1 MPSIFII
8 PTSNGWNLVRS
19 TPPPS
24 PPARKGS
31 SSNGGASEPAAAPT
45 EQNGSW
51 TVRKLQ
57 TLEEA
62 VPLLSASDEFV
73 LGLPLSTVIAQ
84 RFRLPSVDPTEF
96 PEMIRL
102 QIEKLLPFPADE
114 VTSDFELIQQSES
127 ESVVSAI
134 AIRNERLAELAS
146 PLLNSGYIPRQ
157 VTVYAAQR
165 ASTYAPKGNALLIYP
180 EGEMLVYAMTENGK
194 LSLTRTFERDGDHL
208 QMELPQ
214 LRLSA
219 ELQGIDAS
227 YPHVLLDETC
237 YELRGT
243 VEGIMTSPTEIVGI
257 ELPPAPVKLNLL
269 PESWRR
275 RRTQLMRQVEWR
287 KRLIWAGGAY
297 LAVLVLLFVY
307 LGLLR
312 FQLGR
317 LDRRIARD
325 APGTEF
331 VRATEAK
338 WRAIAPAID
347 PITTRSKFCSICSK
361 VCRLLMSASLHI
373 ISRRAKFPWMEKRT
387 QLRSLT
393 NSSRRSRRTRTCKR
407 FNLTW
412 LRRGS
417 CLTITRNFA
426 WRENPN
432 DAGVVST
439 NEPARARAVLGCRR
453 DGCCAAQ
460 SLDFE
465 FTVGRSRQRAKIVWQ
480 PEKQAGRASCVR
492 KRARHLDQT
501 RPMDAATS
509 TRAEKSG
516 GSLCSA

>member
-1 MPSIFII
+1 LAVLRFSLGRSFKIQPGMPSIFII
-8 PTSNGWNLVRS
+8 PTAKGWNFVRS
-19 TPPPS
+19 VPPAS
-24 PPARKGS
+24 PPARKDSQSKGD
-31 SSNGGASEPAAAPT
+31 GGKAATAPA

-62 VPLLSASDEFV
+62 VPLLSANDEFV
-73 LGLPLSTVIAQ
+73 LGLPVSTVIAQ
-84 RFRLPSVDPTEF
+84 RFRLPSVDPAEF

-102 QIEKLLPFPADE
+102 QIEKLLPFPAEE

-134 AIRNERLAELAS
+134 AIRNEQLAEVAS
-146 PLLNSGYIPRQ
+146 PLLNRGYIPRQ

-194 LSLTRTFERDGDHL
+194 LSLARAIERDGDQL

-227 YPHVLLDETC
+227 FPNVLLDESC
-237 YELRGT
+237 YELRST

-275 RRTQLMRQVEWR
+275 RRLQLMRQVEWR
-287 KRLIWAGGAY
+287 RRLILAGGAY
-297 LAVLVLLFVY
+297 LAILVLLFAY

-317 LDRRIARD
+317 LDRRIVRD

-338 WRAIAPAID
+338 WKALAPAID
-347 PITTRSKFCSICSK
+347 PHYYPVEILQHLFESLPSADVRITSYNQSARQISVDGEANTAALAYDFIEKIKKNPELRTFKFDMAAPRILPNNHAQF
-361 VCRLLMSASLHI
+361 RLEG
-373 ISRRAKFPWMEKRT
+373 KPK
-387 QLRSLT
+387 
-393 NSSRRSRRTRTCKR
+393 
-407 FNLTW
+407 
-412 LRRGS
+412 
-417 CLTITRNFA
+417 
-426 WRENPN
+426 
-432 DAGVVST
+432 
-439 NEPARARAVLGCRR
+439 
-453 DGCCAAQ
+453 
-460 SLDFE
+460 
-465 FTVGRSRQRAKIVWQ
+465 
-480 PEKQAGRASCVR
+480 
-492 KRARHLDQT
+492 
-501 RPMDAATS
+501 
-509 TRAEKSG
+509 
-516 GSLCSA
+516 